1 MSFRAQRKFSL
12 RRHQA
17 RRRRFF
23 AALEL
28 GCVFVALALGTASA
42 RAATTQDYPEIES
55 FIDYMVQAHGFK
67 RPALQRVFDKVQIRS
82 EIVTTMDR
90 PREGL
95 PWFEYQR
102 SFLAPQQVRNGNQYW
117 REHAKALAR
126 AEQEY
131 GVPAEIIVAIIGI
144 ETQYGR
150 NTGDYPIIDALST
163 LAFAYPRRADYF
175 RNELKE
181 FLLLT
186 REHKLDPLRPRG
198 SYAGAIGIPQF
209 MPSSYR
215 RYAVDFDRDKRPD
228 LFKSSSD
235 AIGSV
240 AQFLREHGW
249 ERGAPVLDEARVER
263 PDAAAALEQLGLEP
277 VLSVRQLMLQGVYPQ
292 PFAFL
297 ATAEPGE
304 RRAALVVLEGEAG
317 PLYRLGYTNF
327 YAITRYNRSKRYA
340 AAVVELGQAIRR
352 SLQGDS

>member
-1 MSFRAQRKFSL
+1 MSFRAQREISL
-12 RRHQA
+12 RRH
-17 RRRRFF
+17 
-23 AALEL
+23 L
-28 GCVFVALALGTASA
+28 GCVLVALTLGTASA
-42 RAATTQDYPEIES
+42 HAATTRDYPEIES
-55 FIDYMVQAHGFK
+55 FIDDMVQTHSFK
-67 RPALQRVFDKVQIRS
+67 RPALKRVFDKVRIRS

-102 SFLAPQQVRNGNQYW
+102 SFLAPQQVRNGKQYW

-126 AEQEY
+126 AEREY

-175 RNELKE
+175 RDELKE

-186 REHKLDPLRPRG
+186 REHKLNPLRPRG

-215 RYAVDFDRDKRPD
+215 RYAVDFDRDKRRD
-228 LFKSSSD
+228 LFKSNSD

-249 ERGAPVLDEARVER
+249 ERGEPVLDEARLER
-263 PDAAAALEQLGLEP
+263 PEAAALEELGLEP
-277 VLSVRQLMLQGVYPQ
+277 VLSVRQLMLHGVYPQ

-297 ATAEPGE
+297 ANAEPGE

-317 PLYRLGYTNF
+317 PLYRLGYANF

-352 SLQGDS
+352 SLQEEP